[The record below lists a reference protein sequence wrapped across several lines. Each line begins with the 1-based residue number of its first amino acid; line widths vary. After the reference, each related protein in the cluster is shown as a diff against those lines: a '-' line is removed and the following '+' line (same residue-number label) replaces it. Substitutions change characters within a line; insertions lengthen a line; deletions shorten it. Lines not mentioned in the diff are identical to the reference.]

1 MVLRDKVLSGFGW
14 MAGTK
19 ILSQAF
25 SWAVTLIVVR
35 LLSPGDY
42 GLMAMATLVLTFLNL
57 VSEMGLSSAIVQR
70 KDISES
76 IIRQCFGLIL
86 IFNFVLLTLV
96 YLSAPFISAFF
107 AEPELLPVVQVL
119 ALSFLITAFTIVPEA
134 LLEREMNFKKISIIN
149 LVSAVI
155 AALITLV
162 LALTG
167 SGVWALVLGNIAMV
181 LIKAIG
187 YNFVNARVII
197 PSFSLVGMK
206 SISSFG
212 GMVALERTLLFF
224 YTQADSFIIG
234 KIFGKEILGIYSV
247 AAHIASLPMQKISG
261 VINQVAFPAFSSIQ
275 SDKQAVAQYVLKAAR
290 LMSFTTFPIFWGLS
304 SVSPEFV
311 KVILG
316 EKWLDA
322 ILPLQLLTLI
332 MPFRMLGNIMSPVL
346 RGIGRADTAVINLGL
361 SAVIMTSAFLIGT
374 KWGLLGVCYA
384 WLIAYPL
391 VYSIV
396 ITRSM
401 RVFAIPLGSYLKSLL
416 KPGIAAL
423 GMYLSVYYARE
434 LLPAGISPMLQ
445 FIAMIA
451 VGAVVYVLIIMTA
464 AKDLKSEA
472 FSLLKK

>member
-1 MVLRDKVLSGFGW
+1 MNLRKKVLSGFGW

-19 ILSQAF
+19 LLSQIF
-25 SWAVTLIVVR
+25 SWVVTLVVVR

-42 GLMAMATLVLTFLNL
+42 GLMAMATIVLTFLNL

-70 KDISES
+70 KHITQK
-76 IIRQCFGLIL
+76 IVRQCFGIILLFNSLLLIL
-86 IFNFVLLTLV
+86 V
-96 YLSAPFISAFF
+96 YFSAPYIASFF
-107 AEPELLPVVQVL
+107 SEPELLPVTRVL
-119 ALSFLITAFTIVPEA
+119 AISFIITAFTIIPEA
-134 LLEREMNFKKISIIN
+134 LLEREMQFKKISLIN
-149 LVSAVI
+149 LASAI
-155 AALITLV
+155 AGAITTLT
-162 LALTG
+162 LALNG
-167 SGVWALVLGNIAMV
+167 FEVWALVWGNIIMV

-187 YNFVNARVII
+187 YNFINAKIII

-234 KIFGKEILGIYSV
+234 KIFGKETLGIYSV

-275 SDKQAVAQYVLKAAR
+275 ADKKAVSQYVLKAAR

-304 SVSPEFV
+304 CVSQEFV
-311 KVILG
+311 IVILG

-346 RGIGRADTAVINLGL
+346 RGIGRADAALLNLII
-361 SAVIMTSAFLIGT
+361 SAFIMTSAFLIGSN
-374 KWGLLGVCYA
+374 WGLIGICYA

-396 ITRSM
+396 IIRSM
-401 RVFAIPLGSYLKSLL
+401 RVFDIPLISYLKCLY
-416 KPGIAAL
+416 KPIIAAL
-423 GMYLSVYYARE
+423 GLYLAVYYARE
-434 LLPAGISPMLQ
+434 FVPNSINA
-445 FIAMIA
+445 IAHFSIMIIIGVA
-451 VGAVVYVLIIMTA
+451 AYILIIATTA
-464 AKDLKSEA
+464 KELHKEA
-472 FSLLKK
+472 ISLLQK